1 MIYIPTLIT
10 FSCFLYQID
19 QQEPVISPVVYPF
32 CFRHD
37 LCFWI
42 EDAESEELL
51 LAAIRY
57 VMLDC
62 VHSVKLLRIL
72 GHDETNSLSY
82 CYRLIYSRCDGLL
95 SHKETVKLQND
106 LRRLLLR
113 LNFHLR

>member
-1 MIYIPTLIT
+1 MFP
-10 FSCFLYQID
+10 CFLYQID
-19 QQEPVISPVVYPF
+19 HQEPVIPTVVFPL

-57 VMLDC
+57 VTFDC

-72 GHDETNSLSY
+72 RHEETNSLSY
-82 CYRLIYSRCDGLL
+82 CYRLIYSRCDGPL
-95 SHKETVKLQND
+95 SHKGTVKLQND